1 MHEPSGS
8 HTKHHPVGES
18 EIRRACFCRSRA
30 TYRTRPIG
38 DTHSQF
44 TAAAVG
50 SQTGRGWGFFV
61 LRLPC
66 STEFPVHPG
75 HPKCNRLIPVDFA
88 LVSNRTLAGCFC
100 LAETEGA
107 HVGGSEIRVASCAEK
122 KAKPIE
128 RMCRCAFL
136 ALFLHVFFSS
146 FLELFRFT
154 S

>member
-30 TYRTRPIG
+30 TYRARPIG

-50 SQTGRGWGFFV
+50 SQTGRSWGFFV

-66 STEFPVHPG
+66 STGFPVHPG

-107 HVGGSEIRVASCAEK
+107 HVGGSEIRVASCAK
-122 KAKPIE
+122 KKNETHRADVS
-128 RMCRCAFL
+128 MCFLGAFL
-136 ALFLHVFFSS
+136 ALFFS